1 MSDVVG
7 TSSPIRAFIR
17 GTAINSNGR
26 TGGITHPSRQG
37 QEAVI
42 RKAYENAGNL
52 ALEDTTYFECHG
64 TGTPVGDPIEISAI
78 GNVFSS
84 AQRAD
89 NEPLL
94 VGSIKTNLGHT
105 EGASAIAGI
114 MKVVL
119 AMEMDS
125 IPPSIGIQNLNPN
138 IDFRGANVKVLTEM
152 TPWPTGR
159 LRRAGINSF
168 GYGGASKFT
177 ILFFFGS
184 FDLAILVIIS

>member
-26 TGGITHPSRQG
+26 TGGITHPSQQG

-42 RKAYENAGNL
+42 RKAYENAGSL
-52 ALEDTTYFECHG
+52 ALGDTTYFECHG

-84 AQRAD
+84 AQRTD
-89 NEPLL
+89 DEPLL

-119 AMEMDS
+119 AMEMDA
-125 IPPSIGIQNLNPN
+125 IPPSIGIRNLNPN
-138 IDFRGANVKVLTEM
+138 IDFRGANVKVLTELS
-152 TPWPTGR
+152 PWPTGR

-177 ILFFFGS
+177 SYFNFGT
-184 FDLAILVIIS
+184 LALPSW